1 MIPEY
6 TVMRVDRPDWTV
18 IPAVRLEHMPW
29 LAPCAVSAQAQ
40 VCRDAERLYIRME
53 AKESPV
59 RAELT
64 GLLDQVCEDSCLE
77 FFFAPLADDAR
88 YFNFE
93 WNPKGTLFLGF
104 GAERGRRVRQIVSDT
119 RALFMQKPFETA
131 EGWGIEFCV
140 PASFIRLYMPAFGFA
155 GEAAGNFYKCGEKTQ
170 TPHYL
175 AWAKLTSDTP
185 DYHRRQDFGR
195 LIFEPVEEDA

>member
-1 MIPEY
+1 MISEY
-6 TVMRVDRPDWTV
+6 TVLRVDRPDWAA

-29 LAPCAVSAQAQ
+29 LAPCAVSARAQA
-40 VCRDAERLYIRME
+40 CHDGERLYIRME
-53 AKESPV
+53 AEESPV

-64 GLLDQVCEDSCLE
+64 GPLDQVCEDSCLE

-93 WNPKGTLFLGF
+93 WNPRGTLFLGF
-104 GAERGRRVRQIVSDT
+104 GAERGRRVRQIVPNAQ
-119 RALFMQKPFETA
+119 ALLMPKPFETP

-140 PASFIRLYMPAFGFA
+140 PASFIRLYMPSFRLA
-155 GEAAGNFYKCGEKTQ
+155 GEAAGNFYKCGEKTR

-175 AWAKLTSDTP
+175 AWARLASDTP

-195 LIFEPVEEDA
+195 LILESAGEDA